1 MVGSQTNGVNGH
13 VSSTSP
19 LDCKRA
25 MEFLREKFSPD
36 GLSAAELMDS
46 KVHGG
51 LTYNDFLI
59 LPGFIDFP
67 ASVVSL
73 ESKITKKIALKTPL
87 ISSPM
92 DTVTETD
99 MAINMA
105 VLALPL
111 VYPCVC

>member
-1 MVGSQTNGVNGH
+1 MVASPSNGVNGTTLN
-13 VSSTSP
+13 SSYEI

-25 MEFLREKFSPD
+25 NELLREKFSPD
-36 GLSAAELMDS
+36 GLSAAEIMDS

-67 ASVVSL
+67 ASAVSL
-73 ESKITKKIALKTPL
+73 ESKITKKIVLQTPL

-105 VLALPL
+105 VSLIKEAG
-111 VYPCVC
+111 

>member
-1 MVGSQTNGVNGH
+1 MVQKSNGVNGAGSQ
-13 VSSTSP
+13 SSGL
-19 LDCKRA
+19 LDCTRA
-25 MEFLREKFSPD
+25 NELLKEKFSPD
-36 GLSAAELMDS
+36 GLSAEDLMDS
-46 KVHGG
+46 KANGG

-67 ASVVSL
+67 ASAVSL
-73 ESKITKKIALKTPL
+73 ESKITKKITLKTPL

-105 VLALPL
+105 VCLYFEA
-111 VYPCVC
+111 